1 MRAIWIIAKNTFKEI
16 IRDRILYGIL
26 VSAVLLILLSLALGQ
41 LSFAEQTRIATNFGF
56 TAIHLGAMIVSIFV
70 GSTLVGREIEKKTI
84 MTLFVRPINREQFL
98 IGKCLGLMGVN
109 LVCISGL
116 ACILLLILF
125 SMELPVSLAFFAG
138 IYGIVLE
145 ATLLLAIAILFG
157 CFSSPMLSVSFT
169 IGFFL
174 IGHWIESLKFFLSR
188 AESPTFYIVGKGLTA
203 TLPNFEFFNWRSL
216 FVYDDPIP
224 WSELGF
230 SSIYMLAWL
239 IFLITISALIL
250 GRRDLV

>member
-1 MRAIWIIAKNTFKEI
+1 MKAIWIIANNTFKEI

-56 TAIHLGAMIVSIFV
+56 TAIHLGAMIVSVFV

-98 IGKCLGLMGVN
+98 IGKCLGLLGVN
-109 LVCISGL
+109 IVCILGL
-116 ACILLLILF
+116 SFVLLLILLA
-125 SMELPVSLAFFAG
+125 MGLPVTLAFFAG
-138 IYGIVLE
+138 LYGIILE
-145 ATLLLAIAILFG
+145 SVLLLSLAIFFG
-157 CFSSPMLSVSFT
+157 CFSSPMLSVSYT

-174 IGHWIESLKFFLSR
+174 IGHWIESLKFFIGR
-188 AESPTFYIVGKGLTA
+188 TESPTFFLLGKTLTA
-203 TLPNFEFFNWRSL
+203 TLPNLEFFNWRAL

-224 WSELGF
+224 WAELGF
-230 SSIYMLAWL
+230 STVYLLVWFV
-239 IFLITISALIL
+239 FLITTSSLIL
-250 GRRDLV
+250 GRRDLA